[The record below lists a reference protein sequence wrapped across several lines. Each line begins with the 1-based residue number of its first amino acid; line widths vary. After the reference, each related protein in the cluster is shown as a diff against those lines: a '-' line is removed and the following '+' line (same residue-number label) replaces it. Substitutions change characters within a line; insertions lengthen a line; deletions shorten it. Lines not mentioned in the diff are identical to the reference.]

1 MTSHEKD
8 ILLQWLHKAAHD
20 LIAADILIK
29 ANPLI
34 LDIACFHCQQAVE
47 KYLKSFLVY
56 HNRDFIFTHN
66 LEYLIQQAA
75 IIDKEFEQLDMGN
88 LTLYAVRAR
97 YPHEPN
103 APELSEAIEY
113 YQMAENIKQL
123 IMKKIN
129 L

>member
-1 MTSHEKD
+1 MTSHDKD
-8 ILLQWLHKAAHD
+8 ILLQWLDKAQHD

-66 LEYLIQQAA
+66 LEYLVQQCSE
-75 IIDKEFEQLDMGN
+75 IDSDFGDLDMQN

-97 YPHEPN
+97 YPHDHI
-103 APELSEAIEY
+103 APGLLETKAYHQIANDVKDRVL
-113 YQMAENIKQL
+113 NKL
-123 IMKKIN
+123 V